1 MFLGAG
7 AYGSVYKG
15 KLNGEVVAVKKGQ
28 RKEETEIETEIKN
41 LRHLN
46 HENIVRLR

>member
-7 AYGSVYKG
+7 ACGVAYKG
-15 KLNGEVVAVKKGQ
+15 KLNGEVVAVKKGEL
-28 RKEETEIETEIKN
+28 KGETEIKH